1 MRKSPLACSQPATSI
16 TYAYSASAPFQLL
29 SESTAV
35 DPDLT
40 FAAATAALGASG
52 VVVTEGPVLP
62 SLQRTVFHK
71 TDTLLR
77 PTGSIFLDGATTEA
91 ETTLAYYPTH
101 GRLAQVTAR
110 LGGTDRNFYYMSYQ
124 YGSYHRVQNLTGPAS
139 SVYNYYDSLRGTLS
153 SEYSYATPSWNTVSS
168 YVYGTPNAIGPVSY
182 THLTLPTKRI
192 V

>member
-1 MRKSPLACSQPATSI
+1 M
-16 TYAYSASAPFQLL
+16 
-29 SESTAV
+29 

-40 FAAATAALGASG
+40 FASALDASG

-62 SLQRTVFHK
+62 SLQRTVSRK

-77 PTGSIFLDGATTEA
+77 DTGAVLLNGLTTEL
-91 ETTLAYYPTH
+91 ETTLAYHTTQ

-139 SVYNYYDSLRGTLS
+139 D
-153 SEYSYATPSWNTVSS
+153 
-168 YVYGTPNAIGPVSY
+168 I
-182 THLTLPTKRI
+182 LTYPPED
-192 V
+192 